1 MTQRTVTAFF
11 TDRSEAMQSVDRLAE
26 AGIPRSAIRILPETG
41 AAADTSIAGLR
52 TDSAYTGSSTSTY
65 SEGSGTYYDSR
76 RDEKGFWASLAELFM
91 PDEDRHSSAE
101 AMHRGD
107 IMVTATVDDSM
118 AAKAEDIL
126 EEYGTVNIAERETA
140 WRSGGWKGYGDTGST
155 RSTSPGGEGVFAI
168 AEETLRVGKRAV
180 DPGRVKVR
188 SYVVET
194 PVSED
199 VSLRDE
205 TVHID
210 RRPAD
215 RKLTDREAGICS
227 RNAPSKLS
235 SAARKRSSA
244 RLPGCARKW
253 PWARPSTNGPKP
265 SATMSAILKSRSK
278 TSGPAPKPGGAPAN
292 F

>member
-11 TDRSEAMQSVDRLAE
+11 TDRSEAMQSVERLAE

-52 TDSAYTGSSTSTY
+52 TDSAYTGSSRSTY
-65 SEGSGTYYDSR
+65 SEGTGTSYDTS

-91 PDEDRHSSAE
+91 PDEDRYSSAE
-101 AMHRGD
+101 AMNRGD

-118 AAKAEDIL
+118 AAMAEDIL
-126 EEYGTVNIAERETA
+126 EEYGTVNIADRETA
-140 WRSGGWKGYGDTGST
+140 WRSEGWKGYGDTGGT
-155 RSTSPGGEGVFAI
+155 RSTSPGGEGVIAI

-180 DPGRVKVR
+180 DQGRVKVR

-215 RKLTDREAGICS
+215 RKLTDREAGDLFQERTIEVEQ
-227 RNAPSKLS
+227 RGEEAVV
-235 SAARKRSSA
+235 
-244 RLPGCARKW
+244 
-253 PWARPSTNGPKP
+253 
-265 SATMSAILKSRSK
+265 SK
-278 TSGPAPKPGGAPAN
+278 TARVREEVAVGKTIDERTETIRDNVRHTEVEVEDERTGAKTRRRAG
-292 F
+292 